1 MTRATRF
8 SGKLFHPFY
17 VFINQ
22 SMEIRPMLPEKIEPA
37 YTFDDLLL
45 VPCASSVIPS
55 EVDTSTYL
63 TRSIQLNIPLV
74 SAAMDTV
81 TEYRTAI
88 ALAREGGIGI
98 IHKNMS
104 IEEQAREVEKVKK
117 SESGMIIDP
126 VTVSEE
132 QLVSEVQGIMR
143 NYKISGVPVLNGTKL
158 VGIVTNRD
166 LRFVS
171 DGNLKVRDVMTSK
184 NLVTAKVGITLE
196 ESKTLLH
203 QHRIEKLLV
212 VDDKGDLKGLITI
225 KDIEKIRKYPK
236 AAKDDKGRLR
246 VGAAIGIGGD
256 CLKHTEA
263 LVNNNVDVVVLD
275 SAHGHSQNV
284 IKTLRA
290 VKDAFP
296 NLQVISGNVATAEG
310 TRALIEAGADAVKVG
325 VGPGSICT
333 TRIVAGVGVPQ
344 LTALRHCCDEA
355 HKHNIPIIADGGIK
369 YSGDITKAIG
379 IGAHSIMIGS
389 LFAGADETPGETFLY
404 QGRTYKGYRG
414 MGSLGAMNKGSSD
427 RYFQDEVDSPKK
439 LVPEGI
445 EGKVPYRGPISDMI
459 YQLIGGLRSGMGYV
473 GADNIQTLQTKAK
486 FVRIT
491 AAGLK
496 ESHVHDVIITRE
508 APNYRVEG

>member
-1 MTRATRF
+1 
-8 SGKLFHPFY
+8 
-17 VFINQ
+17 
-22 SMEIRPMLPEKIEPA
+22 MLPAEIKTA

-45 VPCASSVIPS
+45 VPGASKVIPS
-55 EVDTSTYL
+55 DVDVSTRL
-63 TRSIQLNIPLV
+63 TKNIKLNIPLV

-81 TEYRTAI
+81 TEYRAAI

-98 IHKNMS
+98 IHKNMT
-104 IEEQAREVEKVKK
+104 IEEQAREVERVKK

-126 VTVSEE
+126 VTVEE
-132 QLVSEVQGIMR
+132 DQLVAEVQALMVS
-143 NYKISGVPVLNGTKL
+143 NKISGVPVLKGRKL

-184 NLVTAKVGITLE
+184 NLVTAPVGITLE
-196 ESKTLLH
+196 KSKALLH
-203 QHRIEKLLV
+203 EHRIEKLLV
-212 VDDKGDLKGLITI
+212 VDDKKNLKGLITI
-225 KDIEKIRKYPK
+225 KDIEKVRKYPN
-236 AAKDDKGRLR
+236 AAKDDKGRLL
-246 VGAAIGIGGD
+246 VGAAIGVSRNI
-256 CLKHTEA
+256 LLQAEM
-263 LVNNNVDVVVLD
+263 LINNGVDVLVVD

-284 IKTLRA
+284 INTVKAICKT
-290 VKDAFP
+290 FP
-296 NLQVISGNVATAEG
+296 GTEVIAGNVATAEG
-310 TRALIEAGADAVKVG
+310 ARALIAAGASGVKVG

-344 LTALRHCCDEA
+344 MTAIKECSDAAR
-355 HKHNIPIIADGGIK
+355 KHGVPVIADGGIK
-369 YSGDITKAIG
+369 FSGDITKAIG
-379 IGAHSIMIGS
+379 IGAHSVMIGS

-414 MGSLGAMNKGSSD
+414 MGSIGAMKSGSSD
-427 RYFQDEVDSPKK
+427 RYFQEGVESPSK

-445 EGKVPYRGPISDMI
+445 EGKVPYRGPISEMI
-459 YQLIGGLRSGMGYV
+459 YQLVGGLRSGMGYV
-473 GADNIQTLQTKAK
+473 GARDIKELQKNAR

-508 APNYRVEG
+508 APNYRFEG